1 MAENLL
7 ADAGDGAGKPARPAD
22 VPEKFWDEAA
32 GQVRVDALLKSYRE
46 LEKLLSQRP
55 AIPGPDAADEDRIRF
70 LRALGVPERPE
81 DYVIE
86 ARNELTGPDPEI
98 NARLHKAGFT
108 PTQVQLV
115 YDLAAERLLPLIA
128 EAAAQFEADRQSER
142 LVAHFGGPEQ
152 FRKVSR
158 QIAAW
163 GRANL
168 PETVFNALTTTY
180 EGVLALERMMQKGE
194 PALLERTS
202 AVPEDSEDTLRAMVR
217 DPRYWKQRDPAFV
230 GRVTEGFR
238 RLFKDG

>member
-7 ADAGDGAGKPARPAD
+7 ASAAEGASKPARPAA
-22 VPEKFWDEAA
+22 VPEKFWDDTA
-32 GQVRVDALLKSYRE
+32 GQVRIDALLKSYRE

-86 ARNELTGPDPEI
+86 PRNELTGPDPEI
-98 NARLHKAGFT
+98 NARLHQAGFT

-128 EAAAQFEADRQSER
+128 EAAAQFEADRQAER
-142 LVAHFGGPEQ
+142 LVAHFGGPER
-152 FRKVSR
+152 FRKAAQ

-168 PETVFNALTTTY
+168 PEAVFAALTTTY
-180 EGVLALERMMQKGE
+180 EGVIALERMMRKGE
-194 PALLERTS
+194 PALLDR
-202 AVPEDSEDTLRAMVR
+202 AGPAPEDSEASLRAMVR

-230 GRVTEGFR
+230 GRVTDGFR
-238 RLFKDG
+238 RLFKDS